1 MHNNPLFRRDEQPGK
16 RKEDVHSLIDE
27 MLEMRNLLS
36 QQLQQQNIQGDLN
49 AQVELQKKELQE
61 TNIVLQRLVKTL
73 NLYKVPDYELT
84 LEALE
89 QRLRNLDD
97 TNRQLIKIVS
107 RIDLSGELSRI
118 EKDMETLNNNF
129 KIVRETLEDQQK
141 LLKTNFDWK
150 VLAAQVVVM
159 SIVTTTM
166 IVLSLRLFPPN
177 PLVDK
182 ELQVIYNKVEQIR
195 KAKK

>member
-1 MHNNPLFRRDEQPGK
+1 MHNNPLFGKDEQLRK
-16 RKEDVHSLIDE
+16 RRENLQPLIDE

-118 EKDMETLNNNF
+118 EKDMESLNNNF
-129 KIVRETLEDQQK
+129 KIVRETLEEQQK
-141 LLKTNFDWK
+141 LLQTNFDWK
-150 VLAAQVVVM
+150 VLATQVAVM

-177 PLVDK
+177 PLLDK